1 MLMHSAVMGFLTLGF
16 TMLLGTTP
24 GFSDD
29 RAKALEVLVRQD
41 CGSCHGLTLKGG
53 LGPELSANRFDGVP
67 PEAIAALILDGVP
80 GTPMPPWR
88 GLLSEQD
95 ALWIADYLKAE
106 PGK

>member
-1 MLMHSAVMGFLTLGF
+1 MHSAVMGILTFGF
-16 TMLLGTTP
+16 TMWLGATP

>member
-1 MLMHSAVMGFLTLGF
+1 MHSAVMGILTFGF
-16 TMLLGTTP
+16 TMLLGATP

-67 PEAIAALILDGVP
+67 SDAIAALILDGVP